1 MVLWFKA
8 LLLDFHSKVDFIRF
22 KEKEKLNGNEIP
34 LEVITGGGG
43 RGWSIRGKVAADVPS
58 TTERAQREERVRR
71 STPTGLGAR
80 QT

>member
-34 LEVITGGGG
+34 LEVITGGGAGGGPSEARWRLMSLPRLREHRG
-43 RGWSIRGKVAADVPS
+43 RSV
-58 TTERAQREERVRR
+58 
-71 STPTGLGAR
+71 
-80 QT
+80 